1 MGSARY
7 DAAVAAPLPW
17 AAGASAC
24 VFGALAVLRAAG
36 GDPPWLVAGLA
47 AAAGL
52 TLGVRIA
59 LRRWRLPLGW
69 AHPVAAVAALFVG
82 ALALAGIAGTGDL
95 ARSTDLMLTIVVA
108 GALLVSLP
116 WVAGV
121 IGGLW
126 LGWCAVAIWLGPD
139 PAATPW
145 WAQAM
150 VMAGLVGLAVNRAH
164 RRSLD
169 ALGRALELAE
179 AAATRDPLTD
189 VANRRGLE
197 MLAEPLIEAARRRG
211 DAIHCLFVDID
222 GLKRVNDALGH
233 AAGDEVLVAVAE
245 AVASTTRGTDV
256 VARWGGDEF
265 CVVGPG
271 PGMAPAEL
279 EERIRA
285 HVRSVPPTPA
295 EIWDAAVTVGGSV
308 LAPWDDGGLT
318 DLLSRADREM
328 YRRRTILRR
337 RPSPAPGPTP
347 RPPPR
352 PTPAHTER

>member
-17 AAGASAC
+17 AAAASAC
-24 VFGALAVLRAAG
+24 VLGALAVLRAAG
-36 GDPPWLVAGLA
+36 GDPPWLVAGLVA
-47 AAAGL
+47 AAVVA
-52 TLGVRIA
+52 LGVRIA
-59 LRRWRLPLGW
+59 LGRWRLPPGW
-69 AHPVAAVAALFVG
+69 AHPFAATAALLVG
-82 ALALAGIAGTGDL
+82 ALALAGIAGTGDVT
-95 ARSTDLMLTIVVA
+95 RSTDLMLTVVVA

-121 IGGLW
+121 IGVLW

-189 VANRRGLE
+189 VANRRGME
-197 MLAEPLIEAARRRG
+197 MLAGPLMEAARRRG
-211 DAIHCLFVDID
+211 DAVHCLFVDVD
-222 GLKRVNDALGH
+222 GLKRVNDELGH
-233 AAGDEVLVAVAE
+233 ATGDEVLVAVAE

-265 CVVGPG
+265 CVIGPG

-285 HVRSVPPTPA
+285 HVSTVPPAPA
-295 EIWDAAVTVGGSV
+295 EVWDAAVTVGGSV
-308 LAPWDDGGLT
+308 LAPWDDGELT
-318 DLLSRADREM
+318 DLISRADREM

-337 RPSPAPGPTP
+337 RSSPPAPGPAT
-347 RPPPR
+347 
-352 PTPAHTER
+352 ADTER